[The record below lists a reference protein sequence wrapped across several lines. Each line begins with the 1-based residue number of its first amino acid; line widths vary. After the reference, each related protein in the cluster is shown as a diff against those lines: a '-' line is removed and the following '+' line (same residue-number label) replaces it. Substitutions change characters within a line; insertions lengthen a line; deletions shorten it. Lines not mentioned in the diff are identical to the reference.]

1 MFQVTTLK
9 NLEPAEYF
17 THLFLSQP
25 LARVADSEMQCPVSN
40 ILPYF
45 STDISAGRRIFE
57 CVGKQI
63 EYYFFQCIPVC
74 CKG

>member
-1 MFQVTTLK
+1 MFQVTAFE
-9 NLEPAEYF
+9 NLEPAEYL
-17 THLFLSQP
+17 THLFLCQS
-25 LARVADSEMQCPVSN
+25 LARVADSEMQCPVSD
-40 ILPYF
+40 IPPYF

-57 CVGKQI
+57 GVGKQI